1 MILIQTKNGKS
12 AKSGDVDVSIN
23 HYTSFSSIANP
34 PQYLNSTDFANYWN
48 EAETLVYGASGYGEN
63 DPSIDPL
70 FDLATIPNTNWVDLV
85 TRNGQVNNTD
95 ITLSGNSEKS
105 NYYVSL
111 NRWSEQSIIESSG
124 LNRYTLR
131 ANMDFNVN
139 EKIKN
144 INSCFIA
151 YIFCMRRI

>member
-1 MILIQTKNGKS
+1 M
-12 AKSGDVDVSIN
+12 
-23 HYTSFSSIANP
+23 
-34 PQYLNSTDFANYWN
+34 
-48 EAETLVYGASGYGEN
+48 VYGASGYGEN

-85 TRNGQVNNTD
+85 TRDGQVNNTD

-139 EKIKN
+139 EKIRTGFRLNLSDRKN
-144 INSCFIA
+144 ENNKVNWQGVQNGMPPFLEV
-151 YIFCMRRI
+151 

>member
-1 MILIQTKNGKS
+1 M
-12 AKSGDVDVSIN
+12 
-23 HYTSFSSIANP
+23 
-34 PQYLNSTDFANYWN
+34 
-48 EAETLVYGASGYGEN
+48 
-63 DPSIDPL
+63 
-70 FDLATIPNTNWVDLV
+70 V
-85 TRNGQVNNTD
+85 TRDGQVNNTD

-139 EKIKN
+139 EKIRTGFRLNYPIGKLKTTKLTGKRFKTQ
-144 INSCFIA
+144 CLLF
-151 YIFCMRRI
+151 